1 MDTETIQ
8 AFGMYGGIISM
19 LLHVAYGIYT
29 ALNHTR
35 VRSKCCGQVSE
46 ISLDVDKTTP

>member
-1 MDTETIQ
+1 MDAQSIQ
-8 AFGMYGGIISM
+8 SFGMYGGIISM